1 MACCALDRLSH
12 RQASNGSSSMADWI
26 PIGPGALNPEWGA
39 AIGDLLQ
46 TEKRQK
52 QGQEGG
58 VR

>member
-1 MACCALDRLSH
+1 
-12 RQASNGSSSMADWI
+12 MADWI